1 LPERTEKTTKNLRQN
16 RKSLG
21 QDLNPVHPKHEAG
34 VLTIQPQ
41 CTVVGDQQI
50 YGDNN
55 TKVDI
60 GYKTVNLTEMVKVAV
75 FHGTHDELLDSI
87 ERGIFL
93 NN

>member
-1 LPERTEKTTKNLRQN
+1 
-16 RKSLG
+16 
-21 QDLNPVHPKHEAG
+21 
-34 VLTIQPQ
+34 
-41 CTVVGDQQI
+41 VGDQQI

-55 TKVDI
+55 TKMDI